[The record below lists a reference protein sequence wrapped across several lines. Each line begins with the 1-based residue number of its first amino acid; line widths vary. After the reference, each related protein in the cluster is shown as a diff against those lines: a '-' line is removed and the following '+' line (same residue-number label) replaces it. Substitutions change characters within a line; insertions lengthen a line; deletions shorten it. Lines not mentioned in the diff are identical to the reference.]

1 MISAQQKDFDQNIA
15 DQHADNE
22 GTTSFGSGTAERDQD
37 ILRCLKEICNGNFY
51 ADPVGRDELSEGLR
65 KLVNKLRHDASERL
79 TGTVSLSVQSGQT
92 AIQSAHMLSNTRDA
106 DGRAQSIAAAAEQMA
121 ATVQEIGNYGQNIA
135 EKTQQVSSVTTQGE
149 LATKLAIEGMEQIAI
164 SVDQSVKKVD
174 ILSELSERIANI
186 SGNIK
191 KVADHT
197 SLLAINAAIEAAR
210 AGEAGKGFAVVA
222 EEVKSLSNQTRAAT
236 MEVHAVVEQL
246 QEETKEIFE
255 AMHASKNAV
264 KTGSK
269 AIREVDV
276 RMGEI
281 KTAIDEVSANTSQ
294 ISDALSEQ
302 RKASQDVAQGITHIA
317 DISSKNVVGIEQ
329 IVANMGNVEVLIS
342 AQIAKLAELELPDKI
357 IKLAQS
363 DHVLWVKRLANMMVG
378 REGLNPN
385 ELADHHNCRLG
396 KWYDKVTDPK
406 LVNNPIFVALKGPHQ
421 VVHDHGNIAVRHYN
435 NRNLPAALEEISKV
449 EVASQQVLK
458 MLGQLENS

>member
-1 MISAQQKDFDQNIA
+1 MINAQQKDFDQNIA
-15 DQHADNE
+15 DQQADGE
-22 GTTSFGSGTAERDQD
+22 GALAFADGTAARDQD
-37 ILRCLKEICNGNFY
+37 LLRCLKEICDGNFF
-51 ADPVGRDELSEGLR
+51 ADPAGNDELSQGLR
-65 KLVNKLRHDASERL
+65 NLVSQFRKDASERL
-79 TGTVSLSVQSGQT
+79 SGTVSLSVQSGQT
-92 AIQSAHMLSNTRDA
+92 AIQSAHMLSNSRDV

-135 EKTQQVSSVTTQGE
+135 EKTQQVSKVTSQGAQ
-149 LATKLAIEGMEQIAI
+149 ATKLAIEGMQQIAN
-164 SVDQSVKKVD
+164 SVDQSVSKVD
-174 ILSELSERIANI
+174 ILTELSERIANI

-246 QEETKEIFE
+246 QEETKQIFE
-255 AMHASKNAV
+255 AMQASKNAV
-264 KTGSK
+264 ETGSE
-269 AIREVDV
+269 AIKEVDE

-281 KTAIDEVSANTSQ
+281 QTAIDEVSANTAQ

-317 DISSKNVVGIEQ
+317 DISSKNVEGVEQ
-329 IVANMGNVEVLIS
+329 IVSNMGNVEVLIS
-342 AQIAKLAELELPDKI
+342 SQIAKLAELELPDKI

-396 KWYDKVTDPK
+396 KWYNKVTDPK
-406 LVNNPIFVALKGPHQ
+406 LVNNPIFVELQGPHQ
-421 VVHDHGNIAVRHYN
+421 VVHDHGIMAVRHYN

-449 EVASQQVLK
+449 ELASKQVLE
-458 MLGQLENS
+458 MLEQLENS